1 MEKRNTRFTNRK
13 SGGDRNFTLYLYFLI
28 YKGGQGKKQAA
39 GKSSSPSA
47 QAQNSPAEKYRTSLQ
62 LSWQHNVAQL
72 SECRCKM
79 QDGTFL
85 TLGWFFWFGIQNR
98 DCKWIMY
105 QEAWRLSRRWR
116 NSEAKQTDRQLNWH
130 STAFLAPILYHAP
143 PGFIYFLILSLCF
156 FLFLSSFLF
165 CLFTTFLYP
174 SFFHSP

>member
-79 QDGTFL
+79 QDCTFL
-85 TLGWFFWFGIQNR
+85 HLVGSSDLAYKIETVSELCTKKRDVSLGG
-98 DCKWIMY
+98 DVT
-105 QEAWRLSRRWR
+105 ARL
-116 NSEAKQTDRQLNWH
+116 NKQTDS
-130 STAFLAPILYHAP
+130 STDILQH
-143 PGFIYFLILSLCF
+143 F
-156 FLFLSSFLF
+156 
-165 CLFTTFLYP
+165 
-174 SFFHSP
+174 